1 MISNTKKTGDRAD
14 IRTDLALCYLRTGDK
29 EEASQQIELAY
40 NELESVFDEINTV
53 HKYIWQTKILMF
65 RGLINYNLDKKDE
78 AKEDFKLALQI
89 ASKHDLKMRLQ
100 AVEELLELD

>member
-29 EEASQQIELAY
+29 EKASQQIELAY

-65 RGLINYNLDKKDE
+65 RGLINYNVHDARKIIGKKSSEFEAILGYCGCDE
-78 AKEDFKLALQI
+78 MIHRD
-89 ASKHDLKMRLQ
+89 DLVLI
-100 AVEELLELD
+100 